1 MMGKAWPYLTTGAP
15 QVEIM
20 STAIFLFYLFE
31 TRTLVWIKILAK
43 KYIFLWKMASKDIQK
58 YQMSKNI
65 FDAILFL

>member
-43 KYIFLWKMASKDIQK
+43 KYIFL
-58 YQMSKNI
+58 
-65 FDAILFL
+65 